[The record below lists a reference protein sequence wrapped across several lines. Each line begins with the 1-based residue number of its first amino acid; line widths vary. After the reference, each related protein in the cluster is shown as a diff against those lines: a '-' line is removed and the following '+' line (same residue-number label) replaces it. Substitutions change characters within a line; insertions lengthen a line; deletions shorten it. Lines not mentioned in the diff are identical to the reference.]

1 MNCAI
6 CGAVIPPLSREALK
20 NLGYCGVDITDPVKR
35 NLVFCPKHSAVEVA
49 EKIKD
54 IVLGE
59 DGAE

>member
-6 CGAVIPPLSREALK
+6 CGAVIPTLSRESLK
-20 NLGYCGVDITDPVKR
+20 NMGYCGVDISTPVKR

-59 DGAE
+59 DVE